1 MYYSVVKFCYGSSLL
16 GGLLASIALTR
27 SVVNQ
32 TEGGDSLL
40 QLGVGAAVA
49 VLVLKEV
56 FAFIRSSREDNKDAL
71 LHKIHSLLI
80 RIDEKLSKK

>member
-1 MYYSVVKFCYGSSLL
+1 M
-16 GGLLASIALTR
+16 
-27 SVVNQ
+27 VNQ